1 MVYLFLL
8 YADSMKQCL
17 NSVILHKIYK
27 NEVIRYYKFNRRLFM
42 VKQNYFYKSLFILI
56 IENFVKCN
64 KLIDICNKFA

>member
-1 MVYLFLL
+1 MVYLFLF
-8 YADSMKQCL
+8 YADLIKQCL

-42 VKQNYFYKSLFILI
+42 VKQDYFYISLFIFI

-64 KLIDICNKFA
+64 KLIDICNKLA